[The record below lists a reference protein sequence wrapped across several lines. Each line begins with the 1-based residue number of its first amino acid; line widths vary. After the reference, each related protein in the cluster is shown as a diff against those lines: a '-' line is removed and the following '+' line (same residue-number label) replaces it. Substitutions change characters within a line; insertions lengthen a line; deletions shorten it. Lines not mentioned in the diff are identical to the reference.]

1 VFGVS
6 PDIKI
11 TSFGVRRLKNWRVTP
26 NREEI
31 KDEKRTFW
39 EFFQT
44 KHDFLCAGQRRYH
57 RKVEEESSH
66 IILHR
71 QSF

>member
-11 TSFGVRRLKNWRVTP
+11 TSFGVRQLKNQRVTP
-26 NREEI
+26 NGEEI

-39 EFFQT
+39 AFFQT
-44 KHDFLCAGQRRYH
+44 THDFLIVQDGQGTIGTS
-57 RKVEEESSH
+57 VPDPPGS
-66 IILHR
+66 
-71 QSF
+71 